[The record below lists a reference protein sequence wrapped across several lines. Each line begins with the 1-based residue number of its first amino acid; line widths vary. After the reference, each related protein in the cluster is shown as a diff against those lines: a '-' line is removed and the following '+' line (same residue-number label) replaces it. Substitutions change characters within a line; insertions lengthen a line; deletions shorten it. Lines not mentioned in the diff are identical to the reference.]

1 MPHQFIFSKPIMW
14 RAIKIRIFNSDESL
28 IDEIVATFCEN
39 MERRKDE
46 YYKIENGNPSFDSR
60 K

>member
-1 MPHQFIFSKPIMW
+1 MW

>member
-1 MPHQFIFSKPIMW
+1 MPRQFIFSKPIMW

-28 IDEIVATFCEN
+28 IDEIVAAFCEN
-39 MERRKDE
+39 MERRKDD